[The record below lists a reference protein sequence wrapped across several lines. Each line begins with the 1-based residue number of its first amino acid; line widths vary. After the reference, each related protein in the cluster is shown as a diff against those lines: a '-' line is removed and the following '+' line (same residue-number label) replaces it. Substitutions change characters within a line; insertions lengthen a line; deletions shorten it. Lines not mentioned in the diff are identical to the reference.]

1 MFKALI
7 IEDEKPA
14 ARRLQRMVEE
24 NNLEVVDL
32 LHSVS
37 QSITWF
43 ESHPAPDLIF
53 LDIQL
58 SDGISF
64 EIFEKIKINSPI
76 IFTTAYDSYTLKAF
90 KLNSIDYLL
99 KPIDPD
105 ELKQSIQKF
114 QNQNPTSTNQ
124 NHAFSLEIQKIKEL
138 LYQNKTYKERFTV
151 YVGSLIKLLEV
162 QDIECIIS
170 VEKATYAYTFQGKSF
185 LLEGSLESVCDQ
197 LNPKN
202 FFRANRKH
210 IINLN
215 GIQEIIAYSNQ
226 RLQVKLKNFR
236 EEEII
241 VSREKVKDFKD
252 WLD

>member
-1 MFKALI
+1 MLKALI

-43 ESHPAPDLIF
+43 ENHQAPDLIF

-64 EIFEKIKINSPI
+64 EIFEKIKIHTPI

-114 QNQNPTSTNQ
+114 QNQNPASTNQ
-124 NHAFSLEIQKIKEL
+124 NHVLSLEIQKIKEL
-138 LYQNKTYKERFTV
+138 LNQNKTYKERFTV

-185 LLEGSLESVCDQ
+185 LLEGSLESVCTRFSKYSIAEIEATFSATASITNRLTEIPSSCATSRSCSCNDLGKRK
-197 LNPKN
+197 LNALILSP
-202 FFRANRKH
+202 H
-210 IINLN
+210 
-215 GIQEIIAYSNQ
+215 
-226 RLQVKLKNFR
+226 V
-236 EEEII
+236 
-241 VSREKVKDFKD
+241 
-252 WLD
+252 